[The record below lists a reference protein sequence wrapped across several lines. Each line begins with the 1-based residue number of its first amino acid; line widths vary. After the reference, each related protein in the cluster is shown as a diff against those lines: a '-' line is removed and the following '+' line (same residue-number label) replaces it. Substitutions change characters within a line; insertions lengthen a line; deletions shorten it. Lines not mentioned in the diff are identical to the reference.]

1 MILLTP
7 ELRERLL
14 INGRSSALDH
24 VRVPLGIGAWLATKL
39 DADGDTLFGLS

>member
-24 VRVPLGIGAWLATKL
+24 VRVPLGIGAWLAMPTATRCSGYL
-39 DADGDTLFGLS
+39 EL